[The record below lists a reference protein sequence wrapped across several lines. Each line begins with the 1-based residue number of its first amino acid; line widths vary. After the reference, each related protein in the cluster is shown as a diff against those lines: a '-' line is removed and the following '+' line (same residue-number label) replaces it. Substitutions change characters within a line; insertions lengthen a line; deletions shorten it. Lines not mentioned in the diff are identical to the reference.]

1 MAREERKAERRAQ
14 PAQIAMRV
22 WAQYA
27 AKNTIKAQI
36 RARGERVADFSHKE
50 IVLWAEAWL
59 EAHPEM
65 WAEARARAEAEFG
78 QA

>member
-59 EAHPEM
+59 EAHPELI
-65 WAEARARAEAEFG
+65 AQARARAAVEF
-78 QA
+78 AP

>member
-1 MAREERKAERRAQ
+1 
-14 PAQIAMRV
+14 MRV

>member
-1 MAREERKAERRAQ
+1 MTREERKAERRAQ
-14 PAQIAMRV
+14 EARIAAWV

-36 RARGERVADFSHKE
+36 RARGERVSDFSHKE

-65 WAEARARAEAEFG
+65 WAEARARAAVEF
-78 QA
+78 AP

>member
-1 MAREERKAERRAQ
+1 MTREERKAERRAQ
-14 PAQIAMRV
+14 QAQIAMRV
-22 WAQYA
+22 TQYA

-36 RARGERVADFSHKE
+36 RARGERVSDFSHKE

-65 WAEARARAEAEFG
+65 WAEARTRAEAEFG
-78 QA
+78 LA